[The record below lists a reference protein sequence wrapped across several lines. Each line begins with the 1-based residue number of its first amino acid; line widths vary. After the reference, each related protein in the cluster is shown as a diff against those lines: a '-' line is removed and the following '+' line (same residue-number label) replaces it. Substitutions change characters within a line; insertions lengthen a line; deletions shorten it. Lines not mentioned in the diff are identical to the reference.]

1 MAIKVYDVFII
12 GSGTAGKTV
21 AYDCAKEG
29 MSVAI
34 ADKREFGGTCANRGC
49 DPKKVLVGITEAFQI
64 SKNLEGKGIV
74 KAPKIDWTALQKYK
88 STFTAAVP
96 AVTERDLKKAGIEMY
111 HQSPKFLDENTLSVE
126 GKTVKA
132 KKIVIATG
140 LKPMGLKIP
149 GREHL
154 KVSDDFLEM
163 EELPESIVLVGAGYI
178 GMEFAHI
185 AARCGAKVTVIEA
198 GDRPLDGFEEEI
210 VSHLTEAS
218 KKLGIEFIFNAR
230 VSEVEKLQKN
240 YRVSFQKND
249 ASTSLINHSV
259 TARMVFNT
267 AGRVP
272 SIDDLD
278 LENGNVSFET
288 RLTDGQE
295 LGISVNEYL
304 QNPTN
309 PSVYACGDVS
319 ASGSLPLTPTSS
331 QEARIVSLNIR
342 KGNHTKMDFPP
353 VPSVVFTIPQLATIG
368 LTEEEAKEKGYDYVV
383 ENKSIPKWFNA
394 KRIND
399 DVYAYKTI
407 VDKKRN
413 IILGAHIISSE
424 AGEMI
429 NLFVLAMCGK
439 LTTDD
444 LKAMIF
450 AYPTWGNDI
459 KGMV

>member
-1 MAIKVYDVFII
+1 MAIKEYDVFVI

-21 AYDCAKEG
+21 AYDCAAEG
-29 MSVAI
+29 MKVAI
-34 ADKREFGGTCANRGC
+34 ADNREFGGTCSQRGC
-49 DPKKVLVGITEAFQI
+49 DPKKVMVGITEAIQL
-64 SKNLEGKGIV
+64 SARLGGKGIV
-74 KAPKIDWTALQKYK
+74 SVPKVDWAALQKFK
-88 STFTAAVP
+88 SNFTDAVP
-96 AVTERDLKKAGIEMY
+96 FTTERDLKKAGIEMY

-140 LKPMGLKIP
+140 QIPMELKIP

-154 KVSDDFLEM
+154 KISDDFLDL
-163 EELPESIVLVGAGYI
+163 EELPESIAFVGAGYI

-185 AARCGAKVTVIEA
+185 AARCGAKVTVIEF
-198 GDRPLDGFEEEI
+198 GSRPLDAFDEDI
-210 VSHLTEAS
+210 VSHLTKVSEE
-218 KKLGIEFIFNAR
+218 LGIKFIFNAK

-240 YRVSFQKND
+240 YRVSFEKNGKTNSI
-249 ASTSLINHSV
+249 A
-259 TARMVFNT
+259 ARMVFNT

-272 SIDDLD
+272 SISDLD
-278 LENGNVSFET
+278 LEKGNVSFE
-288 RLTDGQE
+288 RD
-295 LGISVNEYL
+295 GISVNEFL
-304 QNPTN
+304 QNTSN

-342 KGNHTKMDFPP
+342 KGNHTKMHFPP
-353 VPSVVFTIPQLATIG
+353 VPSVVFTIPQIATIG

-383 ENKSIPKWFNA
+383 EYKSVPQWFNA
-394 KRIND
+394 KRINEE
-399 DVYAYKTI
+399 VYAYKTI
-407 VDKKRN
+407 VDKERD
-413 IILGAHIISSE
+413 IILGAHIIASE

-439 LTTDD
+439 LTTNQ

>member
-1 MAIKVYDVFII
+1 MAIKEYDVFVI

-21 AYDCAKEG
+21 AYDCVSEG
-29 MSVAI
+29 MTVAI
-34 ADKREFGGTCANRGC
+34 ADNREFGGTCANRGC
-49 DPKKVLVGITEAFQI
+49 DPKKVLVGITEAFQLA
-64 SKNLEGKGIV
+64 KNLEGKGIV
-74 KAPKIDWTALQKYK
+74 EAPKIDWTSLQKYK
-88 STFTAAVP
+88 ATFTDSVP

-140 LKPMGLKIP
+140 LKPMELKIP

-154 KVSDDFLEM
+154 KNSDDFLEL
-163 EELPESIVLVGAGYI
+163 EALPENMVLVGAGYI

-185 AARCGAKVTVIEA
+185 AARCGVKVTIIEA
-198 GDRPLDGFEEEI
+198 GDRPLEGFEEVI
-210 VSHLTEAS
+210 VSHLIKAS
-218 KKLGIEFIFNAR
+218 EKLGIEFIFNAQ
-230 VSEVEKLQKN
+230 VSEIEKLQKN
-240 YRVSFQKND
+240 FRISYKKNV
-249 ASTSLINHSV
+249 ASTLNGDHSV
-259 TARMVFNT
+259 ITRMVFNT

-278 LENGNVSFET
+278 LEKGNVAFEKN
-288 RLTDGQE
+288 
-295 LGISVNEYL
+295 GITVNEYL
-304 QNPTN
+304 QSPTN
-309 PSVYACGDVS
+309 LAVYACGDVS
-319 ASGSLPLTPTSS
+319 ASGSPPLTPTSS

-342 KGNHTKMDFPP
+342 KGNHVQIDFPP
-353 VPSVVFTIPQLATIG
+353 VPSVVFTIPKMATIG
-368 LTEEEAKEKGYDYVV
+368 LTEEEAKEKGYEYVV
-383 ENKSIPKWFNA
+383 EYKSVPKWFNA
-394 KRIND
+394 KRVNEE
-399 DVYAYKTI
+399 VYAYKTI

-413 IILGAHIISSE
+413 IILGAHIVSSE

-439 LTTDD
+439 LTTSE